1 MILNYEY
8 LNGKLIISYIDKK
21 GNAKHKNYN
30 WQNPLQW
37 TMCSGTDISA
47 SDKYHSWDNK
57 PVKLESSRY
66 PNRYTIY
73 EFLNKLPQEEQDEI
87 FAYNEPKTFFCDIEV
102 EITEGFPE
110 AHLADN
116 KVTAMCFIHGD
127 RILLLGIEDMPDT
140 WVKKME
146 KDINKYFEKFDTKYT
161 VEWYFCESEYD
172 MLSMFFNDLIKHMPV
187 ITGWNFISYDWVYLV
202 TRARKLGINPD
213 VASPTGKL
221 IKPWRKETSQYKPTF
236 EELPKHRL
244 ILDYMSI
251 FDKWDASIKIKESN
265 SLDFISS
272 QVLGVKKLEFEG
284 NLKDL
289 YTNDYYSY
297 MLYNCVD
304 TALVQLIHN
313 KQRTFDIMM
322 SISTLARIPIED
334 SPSAIRVTEGIFFKK
349 FYNMGIV
356 MVKQKNNIFSSGTE
370 DDVEKEEELTGG
382 YVKFPT
388 VGLKRWISVFD
399 FASLYPTTMRQF
411 NIGPESFK
419 GMKISDTHSLLNG
432 IKYELVPDDIILLN
446 GAVFRNDESE
456 TKRILTNIFT
466 DRKANK
472 NEGLDYKKQ
481 EQLVKRYLVDRKAA
495 KFVLRS
501 RT

>member
-21 GNAKHKNYN
+21 GNTKFKNYD
-30 WQNPLQW
+30 WQRPLQW
-37 TMCSGTDISA
+37 TICSNTDISR
-47 SDKYHSWDNK
+47 SDKFHSWDNK

-73 EFLNKLPQEEQDEI
+73 EFLSKLPQDEQDEI
-87 FAYNEPKTFFCDIEV
+87 FGYNEPKTFFCDIEV

-110 AHLADN
+110 AHIASN
-116 KVTAMCFIHGD
+116 QVTAMCFIYD
-127 RILLLGIEDMPDT
+127 QKILLLGIKDMPDS
-140 WVKKME
+140 WIRKME
-146 KDINKYFEKFDTKYT
+146 KDVNDHFKEYDTKYT
-161 VEWYFCESEYD
+161 IEWYMCDTEYD
-172 MLSMFFNDLIKHMPV
+172 MLSLFFNDLIKKMPV
-187 ITGWNFISYDWVYLV
+187 LTGWNFIKYDWVYLV

-213 VASPTGKL
+213 VSSPTGKL
-221 IKPWRKETSQYKPTF
+221 IKPWKKNTTFNKPSF

-244 ILDYMSI
+244 ILDYMDI

-272 QVLGVKKLEFEG
+272 QILGVKKLEYEG

-289 YTNDYYSY
+289 YTNDYYKY
-297 MLYNCVD
+297 MLYNCID

-334 SPSAIRVTEGIFFKK
+334 APSAIRVTEGIFFDK
-349 FYNMGIV
+349 FYNIGIV
-356 MVKQKNNIFSSGTE
+356 MVKQNNNIFSTHTEE
-370 DDVEKEEELTGG
+370 DDVDEDKELSGG
-382 YVKFPT
+382 YVKYPF
-388 VGLKRWISVFD
+388 VGLVRWISVFD

-419 GMKISDTHSLLNG
+419 GMKISDTESLLNG
-432 IKYELVPDDIILLN
+432 IKYQIEDDDIILLN

-456 TKRILTNIFT
+456 TKKTLTSIFA
-466 DRKANK
+466 DRKTNK
-472 NEGLDYKKQ
+472 NLGLDYKKQ
-481 EQLVKRYLVDRKAA
+481 EQLVKQYLKNRKQLA
-495 KFVLRS
+495 
-501 RT
+501 